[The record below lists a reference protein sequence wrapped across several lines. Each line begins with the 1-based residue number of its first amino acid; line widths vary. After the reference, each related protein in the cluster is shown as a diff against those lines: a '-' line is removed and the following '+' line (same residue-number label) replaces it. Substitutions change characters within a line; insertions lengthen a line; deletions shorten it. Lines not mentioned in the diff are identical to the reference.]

1 MSISQSNNYLCT
13 KHLKQQKIM
22 KKIIFILMAVLALT
36 ACDKKKDVPKLLD
49 QNATITIKPAKNTRA
64 LIEGKTAMEIVQECA
79 SMKLKSMWFDN
90 KLSESPVIGS
100 YTFHERQKDYTIP
113 ALKMLASDV
122 ILYGELSM
130 DFIEAYDVF
139 LVESGKGDTIAY
151 IPNEVLLEAKT
162 KIVKAYNDEDYE
174 EVYRLFDEAYVFYP
188 MPEK

>member
-1 MSISQSNNYLCT
+1 
-13 KHLKQQKIM
+13 M
-22 KKIIFILMAVLALT
+22 KKIIFILIAVLALT

-49 QNATITIKPAKNTRA
+49 PNATITIKPAKNTRA
-64 LIEGKTAMEIVQECA
+64 LIEGKTALEIVQQCA

-139 LVESGKGDTIAY
+139 LVERGKGDTIAY

-162 KIVKAYNDEDYE
+162 KIVKAYNDENYE